1 MTSGSALFDTNIL
14 IDLFSGRREA
24 KQALE
29 AWPPQNAIS
38 LITWMEVMVGA
49 KKYHQEQ
56 RTRMALSTF
65 NIINISQDIAE
76 RSVALRQEYKLKRK
90 TGDKSRPKSYCRTYS
105 PSPGNMNGLIEL
117 LAKPSCSMRASS
129 TREAKSSATASTFGS
144 FS

>member
-65 NIINISQDIAE
+65 ISLTSHRILQSE
-76 RSVALRQEYKLKRK
+76 ALRYGRSISL
-90 TGDKSRPKSYCRTYS
+90 SCRM
-105 PSPGNMNGLIEL
+105 PSFWRRRNSIVWN
-117 LAKPSCSMRASS
+117 
-129 TREAKSSATASTFGS
+129 
-144 FS
+144 

>member
-1 MTSGSALFDTNIL
+1 MTSGSALLDTNIL

-29 AWPPQNAIS
+29 AWPLQNAIS

-49 KKYHQEQ
+49 KKYHREQ

-76 RSVALRQEYKLKRK
+76 RSVALRQEYKLAAGCHHS
-90 TGDKSRPKSYCRTYS
+90 GDGATPSSGTDYAEYEGFCRYS
-105 PSPGNMNGLIEL
+105 WRSHAVRTTP
-117 LAKPSCSMRASS
+117 
-129 TREAKSSATASTFGS
+129 
-144 FS
+144 

>member
-76 RSVALRQEYKLKRK
+76 RSVRSISL
-90 TGDKSRPKSYCRTYS
+90 SCRM
-105 PSPGNMNGLIEL
+105 PSFWRRRNSIVWN
-117 LAKPSCSMRASS
+117 
-129 TREAKSSATASTFGS
+129 
-144 FS
+144 

>member
-29 AWPPQNAIS
+29 AWPTQNAIS

-76 RSVALRQEYKLKRK
+76 RSVALRQEYKLKLP
-90 TGDKSRPKSYCRTYS
+90 DAII
-105 PSPGNMNGLIEL
+105 L
-117 LAKPSCSMRASS
+117 
-129 TREAKSSATASTFGS
+129 ATAQLHRLELITRNTKDFTGIPGVVTPYEIHPE
-144 FS
+144 

>member
-65 NIINISQDIAE
+65 NIINISQDIAGE
-76 RSVALRQEYKLKRK
+76 ALRCGRSISL
-90 TGDKSRPKSYCRTYS
+90 SCRM
-105 PSPGNMNGLIEL
+105 PSFWRRRNSIVWN
-117 LAKPSCSMRASS
+117 
-129 TREAKSSATASTFGS
+129 
-144 FS
+144 

>member
-65 NIINISQDIAE
+65 NT
-76 RSVALRQEYKLKRK
+76 V
-90 TGDKSRPKSYCRTYS
+90 SYTH
-105 PSPGNMNGLIEL
+105 L
-117 LAKPSCSMRASS
+117 
-129 TREAKSSATASTFGS
+129 
-144 FS
+144 

>member
-56 RTRMALSTF
+56 RTRMAQAPL
-65 NIINISQDIAE
+65 ISLTSHRILQSE
-76 RSVALRQEYKLKRK
+76 ALRCGRSISL
-90 TGDKSRPKSYCRTYS
+90 SCRM
-105 PSPGNMNGLIEL
+105 PSFWRRRNSIVWN
-117 LAKPSCSMRASS
+117 
-129 TREAKSSATASTFGS
+129 
-144 FS
+144 